1 MSLQKYQEH
10 TQDASLDA
18 VVDLLQHTSEMV
30 SLFNDRL
37 YICSTEDN
45 RLHRLNE
52 FHQWISQWA
61 KATENQKNH
70 FISTK
75 LHFDLQSMCLGF
87 QSMVHFKLL
96 KDQNAVIKPAI
107 VNQDCVENHFCQVR
121 SCNGQNDNPTF
132 LQQQST
138 QNSIRLGQTTISPKS
153 NASCQSSN
161 NNTRPS
167 IAGSK

>member
-61 KATENQKNH
+61 KATENQKHH

-96 KDQNAVIKPAI
+96 KDKNAVIKPAI

-121 SCNGQNDNPTF
+121 NVMAKMIIPSPSEAVSVSSDF
-132 LQQQST
+132 RIALSS
-138 QNSIRLGQTTISPKS
+138 SICFFFS
-153 NASCQSSN
+153 
-161 NNTRPS
+161 
-167 IAGSK
+167 GSDR

>member
-61 KATENQKNH
+61 KATENQKHHLSLPNYILIYNPCALA
-70 FISTK
+70 FSLWST
-75 LHFDLQSMCLGF
+75 LSY
-87 QSMVHFKLL
+87 L
-96 KDQNAVIKPAI
+96 KIKM
-107 VNQDCVENHFCQVR
+107 
-121 SCNGQNDNPTF
+121 
-132 LQQQST
+132 
-138 QNSIRLGQTTISPKS
+138 
-153 NASCQSSN
+153 QSS
-161 NNTRPS
+161 S
-167 IAGSK
+167 LQ

>member
-1 MSLQKYQEH
+1 MFNILVIHIHACMYIITIIGQPYSYILSWQKYQEH

-18 VVDLLQHTSEMV
+18 VADLLQHTSEMV

-45 RLHRLNE
+45 HLHRLNE

-87 QSMVHFKLL
+87 QSMVHYKLL
-96 KDQNAVIKPAI
+96 KSKM
-107 VNQDCVENHFCQVR
+107 
-121 SCNGQNDNPTF
+121 
-132 LQQQST
+132 
-138 QNSIRLGQTTISPKS
+138 
-153 NASCQSSN
+153 QSS
-161 NNTRPS
+161 S
-167 IAGSK
+167 LQ

>member
-1 MSLQKYQEH
+1 MSLQKYREH
-10 TQDASLDA
+10 TQDSSLDA

-37 YICSTEDN
+37 YICSTDDN

-61 KATENQKNH
+61 KATENKRNL

-75 LHFDLQSMCLGF
+75 LHFDLESMCLGF
-87 QSMVHFKLL
+87 QSMVHYKLL
-96 KDQNAVIKPAI
+96 KERNAVIKPAI
-107 VNQDCVENHFCQVR
+107 VNQDCVENHFCQIR

-132 LQQQST
+132 VQQQST

-153 NASCQSSN
+153 NASCQTSN
-161 NNTRPS
+161 NDTRLP
-167 IAGSK
+167 IAGCQ